1 MTVSGHGSC
10 AVAVPGGGVAVA
22 ATGGDGTTLGS
33 VVCASGGRAAR
44 FRGCWCCRGSGADR
58 AATAQVTASET
69 CSCRCVTGVRAG
81 GSWRSAAGV
90 RPLPLRQP
98 GGCGASVTGGGG
110 AGASVTGSRTVTVTG
125 ASRTWSGV
133 SRSGSCRC
141 TVSGVSRSERRRC
154 CGPRA
159 TWSATGCTMMTGTG
173 ASATWSATWSGR
185 AGPAAR
191 GAGCGAGRAGAS
203 QTPPGGPRLHHPN
216 GDYGSSC
223 HGTRRPVQTAWPAEC
238 SPRPT
243 ASESVAE
250 PHSSPACLG
259 AGPVPG
265 MGAGACW
272 AGPPG
277 GAPAGEAACAG
288 GEGGSCHP
296 RLPPGWP
303 HRCTGGSRPTGS
315 RHRPT
320 AGLRA
325 RSLRGV
331 TGGDRSP
338 RVGWTGAGSL
348 FRAAP
353 WEAPTVRHDLHAPG

>member
-1 MTVSGHGSC
+1 MHDV
-10 AVAVPGGGVAVA
+10 
-22 ATGGDGTTLGS
+22 
-33 VVCASGGRAAR
+33 R
-44 FRGCWCCRGSGADR
+44 
-58 AATAQVTASET
+58 T

-216 GDYGSSC
+216 GDYGC
-223 HGTRRPVQTAWPAEC
+223 GGGKGGQRDQQHPQRPTQHCTARLVERETQERAFLGLQDREC
-238 SPRPT
+238 SQKGK
-243 ASESVAE
+243 AL
-250 PHSSPACLG
+250 PHAHPSPASQSVHPPPPAMVLVGRSKRLG
-259 AGPVPG
+259 RRNVARARLHRKVWRNHTHPRH
-265 MGAGACW
+265 ACKTKRGW
-272 AGPPG
+272 LQ
-277 GAPAGEAACAG
+277 
-288 GEGGSCHP
+288 CHP
-296 RLPPGWP
+296 
-303 HRCTGGSRPTGS
+303 
-315 RHRPT
+315 HRPT
-320 AGLRA
+320 TPGCHLNKLLAVT
-325 RSLRGV
+325 SLK
-331 TGGDRSP
+331 
-338 RVGWTGAGSL
+338 
-348 FRAAP
+348 
-353 WEAPTVRHDLHAPG
+353 

>member
-1 MTVSGHGSC
+1 MPQAGTRPGASPAGSQGRRGNLSEAFQEAVGHRTGHVRHSCVAEGDPEGTPEGIPGTQGSCRHGDGEERSSAHSGHRIPPAAPCAPRGDAGSQGGGGSHLAVRQRSRVGGPGMTVSGHGSC

-223 HGTRRPVQTAWPAEC
+223 HGTRRPVQTAWPAE
-238 SPRPT
+238 
-243 ASESVAE
+243 
-250 PHSSPACLG
+250 
-259 AGPVPG
+259 
-265 MGAGACW
+265 
-272 AGPPG
+272 
-277 GAPAGEAACAG
+277 
-288 GEGGSCHP
+288 
-296 RLPPGWP
+296 
-303 HRCTGGSRPTGS
+303 
-315 RHRPT
+315 
-320 AGLRA
+320 
-325 RSLRGV
+325 
-331 TGGDRSP
+331 
-338 RVGWTGAGSL
+338 
-348 FRAAP
+348 
-353 WEAPTVRHDLHAPG
+353 